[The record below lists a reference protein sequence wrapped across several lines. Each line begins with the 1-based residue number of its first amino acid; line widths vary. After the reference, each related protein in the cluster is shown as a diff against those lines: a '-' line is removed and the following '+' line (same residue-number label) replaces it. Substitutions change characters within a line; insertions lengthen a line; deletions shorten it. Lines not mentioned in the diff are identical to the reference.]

1 MNANLITALAGV
13 LGSLSGA
20 SAAIATT
27 WISQKSQTIRD
38 RAKSETRKCE
48 TLYGEFI
55 TEASQQLA
63 NAFDHSLDKP
73 ETLVKLYAILGRIR
87 LVSSDPVLTAA
98 EERCDRIVTSYAE
111 PNRKIEEL
119 STTIPVRSRMFSS
132 TSATLAALSCVSMPY
147 TESRHFSGTVANS
160 ERTFLANRVAERKT
174 RSVAGQKFSWRG
186 EISAVAFAGSAVVAA
201 GVEAE
206 AEQNPESSSAQTS

>member
-27 WISQKSQTIRD
+27 WISQKSQTIRE
-38 RAKSETRKCE
+38 RAKSETRKRE

-55 TEASQQLA
+55 MEASQQLA

-87 LVSSDPVLTAA
+87 LVSSDAVLSAA
-98 EERCDRIVTSYAE
+98 EECCDRVVDLYAK
-111 PNRKIEEL
+111 PNRTMAEI
-119 STTIPVRSRMFSS
+119 F
-132 TSATLAALSCVSMPY
+132 ATLHSGEFEALK
-147 TESRHFSGTVANS
+147 HFSDAC
-160 ERTFLANRVAERKT
+160 RVELRKY
-174 RSVAGQKFSWRG
+174 
-186 EISAVAFAGSAVVAA
+186 AVY
-201 GVEAE
+201 
-206 AEQNPESSSAQTS
+206 

>member
-27 WISQKSQTIRD
+27 WISQKSQTIRE
-38 RAKSETRKCE
+38 RAKSETRKRE

-87 LVSSDPVLTAA
+87 LVSSDAVLTAA
-98 EERCDRIVTSYAE
+98 EECCDRVVDLYAK
-111 PNRKIEEL
+111 PNRTVAEIF
-119 STTIPVRSRMFSS
+119 TTLHSGEFE
-132 TSATLAALSCVSMPY
+132 ALK
-147 TESRHFSGTVANS
+147 HFSA
-160 ERTFLANRVAERKT
+160 ACRVELRRYST
-174 RSVAGQKFSWRG
+174 Y
-186 EISAVAFAGSAVVAA
+186 
-201 GVEAE
+201 
-206 AEQNPESSSAQTS
+206 